1 MDGDALD
8 RRAES
13 LRAFNR
19 FYTARLQLL
28 DRAYLDSPFSLAEVR
43 VLYELAHRDGLT
55 ASMLASEL
63 GLDAGYLS
71 RILHR
76 FRQQDLVAATTK
88 GGDGRQRVLAL
99 TAHGRAV
106 FAPLKA
112 RSQDDIRAVL
122 EPLPDE
128 AQRDLVAAG
137 QTIMTILGGTPA
149 PAPVII
155 RDWRPGD
162 IGWIVSAHGR
172 LYNAEYGWD
181 STFEALV
188 AEIAAKFIR
197 DFDPA
202 SENCWIAEQD
212 GRNLGSVV
220 VVRKSAD
227 TAQLRLLILDP
238 AARGQRLGARLVD
251 TAMAFARARGYA
263 RMMLW
268 TNDCLHAARRIYVNA
283 GFRLVEEEAH
293 HSFGVDLV
301 GQNWERDL

>member
-1 MDGDALD
+1 MDSTVLD
-8 RRAES
+8 RRAEA

-43 VLYELAHRDGLT
+43 VLYELAHRDGLN
-55 ASMLASEL
+55 ASVLSADL
-63 GLDAGYLS
+63 GLDPGYLS
-71 RILHR
+71 RILRR
-76 FRQQDLVAATTK
+76 FRQDDLVAARASGT
-88 GGDGRQRVLAL
+88 DGRQRVLAL
-99 TAHGRAV
+99 TPHGREV

-112 RSQDDIRAVL
+112 RSQADIRAL
-122 EPLPDE
+122 LADLPE
-128 AQRDLVAAG
+128 AAQRDLVAAG
-137 QTIMTILGGTPA
+137 QTIMAVLGAAPA

-155 RDWRPGD
+155 RTWRPGD
-162 IGWIVSAHGR
+162 IGWVVSAHGR
-172 LYNAEYGWD
+172 LYAQEYGWD

-202 SENCWIAEQD
+202 FENCWIAEQD
-212 GRNLGSVV
+212 GRQVGSVM

-238 AARGQRLGARLVD
+238 AARGLRLGARLVE
-251 TAMAFARARGYA
+251 TCIGFARDRGYA
-263 RMMLW
+263 TMTLW
-268 TNDCLHAARRIYVNA
+268 TNDCLHAARQIYVNA
-283 GFRLVEEEAH
+283 GFRLVGEEPH

-301 GQNWERDL
+301 GQTWDLDL